1 MNCVMVKNLE
11 NEFLD
16 ESLPPEQRDAVEEH
30 LQLCQSCRQEVELLL
45 GFQKS
50 LRECRQTPPQ
60 ALETLV
66 IGAVHRRLQRRHFW
80 REWRHD
86 LWLWL
91 GDWDKKLIFSKLA
104 AVPVTFC
111 FFVWLLGEF
120 SYAPQTAW
128 YPVYDLDENAVLSND
143 RQDVIRLSYR
153 PMVEFAENSS
163 LVAPDDSFV
172 VLTRVNPN
180 GLTTLE
186 KVIDAP
192 NHELLLHLFANRM
205 EAVRYYPLL
214 RSGNRGYSYV
224 IVPYQKISV
233 VG

>member
-1 MNCVMVKNLE
+1 MNCVVVKDLE

-16 ESLPPEQRDAVEEH
+16 NSLPPEQRDAVEQH
-30 LQLCQSCRQEVELLL
+30 LQICWSCRRELEYLL
-45 GFQKS
+45 GFRKS
-50 LRECRQTPPQ
+50 LRDCRETPPQ

-66 IGAVHRRLQRRHFW
+66 MGAVHRQLQRRPFW
-80 REWRHD
+80 QQVRHNLS
-86 LWLWL
+86 LWLV
-91 GDWDKKLIFSKLA
+91 DWDRRLIFSKLA
-104 AVPVTFC
+104 AVPVTLC

-128 YPVYDLDENAVLSND
+128 YPVYDLDENAMLSGD
-143 RQDVIRLSYR
+143 RTDVIRMSYK

-172 VLTRVNPN
+172 VLTRVNEN

-186 KVIDAP
+186 KVISAP
-192 NHELLLHLFANRM
+192 DHELLLHLFANRM
-205 EAVRYYPLL
+205 EGVRYHPLL
-214 RSGNRGYSYV
+214 KSGNRAYSYV